1 MESQQGAV
9 VGRVTLQNVASAA
22 GVSLKTASRVVNGE
36 RYVAVATAERVR
48 RAISDLGF
56 RPDQSARNLA
66 RGRRFRIAGL
76 LITTLANPHVVALA
90 HGVEQVLR
98 REGYSLIIASTD
110 EDPEVERQLLEEFSE
125 RGVESL
131 VLVPSGDSH
140 DHLTEAAQRM
150 SIVLAHRVLDGLHAD
165 SVAPDDRGASRAAVQ
180 ELLEAGHRRIAF
192 LGDLGF
198 IYNIQQRYEGFLE
211 AHSAA
216 GVPVC
221 ESLIVFDSRSA
232 ESAAERVTALLNTEQ
247 PPTAIFAS
255 NNLNCLGTLVALREA
270 SGRRGSGGAAG
281 VDVIGFDALPEAKY
295 MDVPV
300 TLLSYD
306 QDELGQRAASLLV
319 ERAAGRHHE
328 PQHVIV
334 PVTAQRAGF
343 TS

>member
-1 MESQQGAV
+1 MESQQGTV
-9 VGRVTLQNVASAA
+9 ESRVTLQNVASAA

-36 RYVAVATAERVR
+36 RYVAVATAEKVR
-48 RAISDLGF
+48 RAISELGF

-66 RGRRFRIAGL
+66 RGRRFRMAGL

-98 REGYSLIIASTD
+98 REGYSLIIASAD
-110 EDPEVERQLLEEFSE
+110 EDPEVERQLLQEFSE

-140 DHLTEAAQRM
+140 DHLVDAAQQM
-150 SIVLAHRVLDGLHAD
+150 SIVLAHRVIEGLHAD

-192 LGDLGF
+192 LGDLEF
-198 IYNIQQRYEGFLE
+198 IYNIRQRYEGFLE
-211 AHSAA
+211 AHAAA

-221 ESLIVFDSRSA
+221 DSLVVFDSRSA
-232 ESAAERVTALLNTEQ
+232 ESATQRVTDLLGAEQ

-270 SGRRGSGGAAG
+270 GGSRAVGGAAG
-281 VDVIGFDALPEAKY
+281 VDVIGFDALPEARY

-319 ERAAGRHHE
+319 ERASGQLGQ
-328 PQHVIV
+328 PQRVVV
-334 PVTAQRAGF
+334 PVTARQVGL
-343 TS
+343 T